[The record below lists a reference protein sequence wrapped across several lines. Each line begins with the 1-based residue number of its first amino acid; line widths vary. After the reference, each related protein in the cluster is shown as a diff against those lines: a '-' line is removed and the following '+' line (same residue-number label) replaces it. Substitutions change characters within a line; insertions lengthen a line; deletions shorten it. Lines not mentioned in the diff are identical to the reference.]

1 MSKSERKKAEA
12 DAGKQVSVEEAFAQ
26 LSDIVEKMDEPEVTL
41 EESMQLYR
49 RGIELLNQCGDTLDR
64 IEKEM
69 ITLTEEGEIPDGENE
84 GAGCAD

>member
-12 DAGKQVSVEEAFAQ
+12 DVGKQVSVEEAFAQ

>member
-1 MSKSERKKAEA
+1 MSKSEQKKTEA
-12 DAGKQVSVEEAFAQ
+12 DNGKQVSVEEAFAQ

-84 GAGCAD
+84 GAGCTD